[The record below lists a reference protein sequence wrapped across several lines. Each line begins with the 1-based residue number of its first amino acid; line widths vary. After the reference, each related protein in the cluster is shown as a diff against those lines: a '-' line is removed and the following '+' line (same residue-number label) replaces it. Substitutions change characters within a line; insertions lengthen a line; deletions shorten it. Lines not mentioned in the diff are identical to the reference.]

1 MFFTNTASTDSLEGR
16 REGGTANAS
25 WYCFGFS
32 WQQGLLCLFAE
43 VYPQFWF
50 LGDMQGCQEPL
61 QVEKPLVEQSQAACF
76 LWHVCQE
83 MLGVMCVIIC
93 VTLPRP
99 AGCCYCCTEVAGG
112 YVAEVVL
119 FHSAMLLIYC
129 MFFFQEP
136 PPHGAS
142 KAPSGT
148 GGSALNIDWFCFPDW
163 CMLKLV
169 LIVQGEPT
177 AAPPAGQTPLEPTPL
192 DVKNIIAQAR
202 RDRCLTWVF

>member
-1 MFFTNTASTDSLEGR
+1 
-16 REGGTANAS
+16 
-25 WYCFGFS
+25 
-32 WQQGLLCLFAE
+32 
-43 VYPQFWF
+43 
-50 LGDMQGCQEPL
+50 
-61 QVEKPLVEQSQAACF
+61 
-76 LWHVCQE
+76 

-119 FHSAMLLIYC
+119 FHSAMLFIFYV
-129 MFFFQEP
+129 FFQEP
-136 PPHGAS
+136 SPHGAS

-177 AAPPAGQTPLEPTPL
+177 AAPPAGQTPLEPTPS

-202 RDRCLTWVF
+202 RDRCLT